1 MTIKFTLEPRILP
14 FDNTRLTFISIKK
27 KLT

>member
-1 MTIKFTLEPRILP
+1 MSLNFTFETYYLL
-14 FDNTRLTFISIKK
+14 FDNTRLTIISIKK